1 MKKKIGLICILAIIV
16 IILIMTIVIINKR
29 NFGQKDLET
38 KNQIT
43 ISVFDKENT
52 NIYKKDIETD
62 KTYLI
67 DVLKDIQELKVITED
82 SEYGEFIISIMEIE
96 QGDNFY
102 WTYYIDDE
110 YATTGVSNCK
120 VQQEKTYNFKI
131 ESINY

>member
-16 IILIMTIVIINKR
+16 IMLIMTIVIINKR